1 MTRKANRST
10 RHWTRRYLV
19 LPRGTVFLIRG
30 RGKKQHGKV
39 MYQTRTF
46 DNRWVWVTPPYGA
59 RLVDTD
65 AQLVALRLQGIPVQ
79 GAPRWKDYS
88 A

>member
-10 RHWTRRYLV
+10 TRWVRRYLV
-19 LPRGTVFLIRG
+19 MSRGTVLLLRG
-30 RGKKQHGKV
+30 RGKKFNGKV
-39 MYQTRTF
+39 MYQILSS
-46 DNRWVWVTPPYGA
+46 DNKWIWVTPSPKA
-59 RLVDTD
+59 ILVNTD
-65 AQLVALRLQGIPVQ
+65 EQLVALRLQGIPVQ